1 MVQRQRLITN
11 VYTRTEYVLREDM
24 ERILGYL
31 AIIYSGVDTPTGFEI
46 TREDLKCEIDGYLAL
61 RKHSMIKIGR
71 HRKECQLVLLDPSI
85 SSVHAILW
93 VTLFDEDATPMFYI
107 KDVSLNGIQIN
118 GLSLKKGNTY
128 LLQDNDIIN
137 VWNNNKCNSSDNN
150 DNDNS
155 KSLSGQDYCRPL
167 FKFISH
173 RSQNLSS
180 SGLDIYDKLNIS
192 KRIGDWEIGT
202 KVIGNG
208 TFGHVLVCYRDP
220 NCNNISSST
229 TSTQL
234 KVRRFKRTEYA
245 VKIIRIKLNKIDKE
259 AKILLTLKHPNII
272 KVHRTFDDLN
282 GNLYIFQDLIP
293 GGDLFSYLAK
303 GSCLSSIPESEA
315 LLIVFQIL
323 QALRY
328 LHSKGIVH
336 RDLKLD
342 NILLC
347 SPEPCTRIILAD
359 FGIAKHLTSDM
370 RRMHTIVGTP
380 EYCAPEVGF
389 KADRQIYQNF
399 SRVATIDNDHSGY
412 DEKCDLWSLGV
423 ITHIMVSGISPFYGD
438 GTEKCIIKNTKNGQL
453 NFTTSHWQNVSI
465 MAKGF
470 VRALLTVNVE
480 KRLDSIA
487 ALDHPWVSKHIDQL
501 NQIYEK
507 RLLKTETN
515 REIDEV
521 AKGEKTSL
529 NIVDNDQWRKKLPKG
544 SSAHSVK
551 KVFKPKIST
560 KKLNGSKI
568 QLFR

>member
-1 MVQRQRLITN
+1 
-11 VYTRTEYVLREDM
+11 M
-24 ERILGYL
+24 ERTLGYL
-31 AIIYSGVDTPTGFEI
+31 EIIDNGVDTASGFEV
-46 TREDLKCEIDGYLAL
+46 TSEDLKCEIDGYLAL

-85 SSVHAILW
+85 SSVHAIVW
-93 VTLFDEDATPMFYI
+93 VTLFDEEATPMFYI

-118 GLSLKKGNTY
+118 GFSLKKGNTY

-137 VWNNNKCNSSDNN
+137 IWSDNNNNNNKSS
-150 DNDNS
+150 
-155 KSLSGQDYCRPL
+155 KILSEQDYCRPL
-167 FKFISH
+167 FKFISR
-173 RSQNLSS
+173 RSQSLSS
-180 SGLDIYDKLNIS
+180 SGLDIYEKLNIS

-208 TFGHVLVCYRDP
+208 TFGHVLVCYRDR
-220 NCNNISSST
+220 NCNNIALST
-229 TSTQL
+229 TSIQRKT
-234 KVRRFKRTEYA
+234 RRFKKTEYA
-245 VKIIRIKLNKIDKE
+245 VKIIKVKLNKIDKE

-359 FGIAKHLTSDM
+359 FGIAKHLTSDLK
-370 RRMHTIVGTP
+370 RMHTIVGTP

-399 SRVATIDNDHSGY
+399 SRVATIDNDHAGY

-438 GTEKCIIKNTKNGQL
+438 GTEKCIIKNTKNGRL
-453 NFTTSHWQNVSI
+453 NFTTSHWRKVSAT
-465 MAKGF
+465 AKDF
-470 VRALLTVNVE
+470 VRALLTVDVE
-480 KRLDSIA
+480 KRLDSVA
-487 ALDHPWVSKHIDQL
+487 ALDHSWVSKHIDQL

-515 REIDEV
+515 QEIEEV
-521 AKGEKTSL
+521 SKHNKESL
-529 NIVDNDQWRKKLPKG
+529 NILDNDHWKKKLPKG
-544 SSAHSVK
+544 SSNHIVK
-551 KVFKPKIST
+551 KVFKPKFST
-560 KKLNGSKI
+560 KKLNNNKI